1 MRQIILRTQLLRNVF
16 TEAAL
21 EFWQQL
27 CRQRQARSL
36 MVTAVLRQQITFGIY
51 RLVKIE
57 RRNTA
62 AAALGNS
69 IVQAYQN
76 RRQVVFVYQA

>member
-1 MRQIILRTQLLRNVF
+1 
-16 TEAAL
+16 
-21 EFWQQL
+21 
-27 CRQRQARSL
+27 

>member
-1 MRQIILRTQLLRNVF
+1 MRNVF

-21 EFWQQL
+21 EFRQQL
-27 CRQRQARSL
+27 CRQREARSL
-36 MVTAVLRQQITFGIY
+36 MVTAVLRQQITLGIY

-62 AAALGNS
+62 AAALGNAV
-69 IVQAYQN
+69 VQAYQN
-76 RRQVVFVYQA
+76 VGRWYLSTRCEATIPITP